1 LQTKEVNV
9 FKISAFIVTALCLGA
24 THASADNQSRTF
36 NFVNDSDRTVVH
48 VAASNIARRYYDPI
62 DLLGDEI
69 LAPGE
74 STTIEPFND
83 QGWCRFDIRVTFRNG
98 SSQEIG
104 DVNLCEATEVTTY
117 GRVNHGYYHS
127 VSY

>member
-1 LQTKEVNV
+1 M
-9 FKISAFIVTALCLGA
+9 FKISTLIVTALCLCT
-24 THASADNQSRTF
+24 THASADNQSRNF
-36 NFVNDSDRTVVH
+36 NFINNSDRTVVH
-48 VAASNIARRYYDPI
+48 VEVSNIAKNYYDPI
-62 DLLGDEI
+62 DLLGDET

-74 STTIEPFND
+74 STTIEPFD
-83 QGWCRFDIRVTFRNG
+83 DKGWCRFDIRVTFRNG